1 MQTQTLVSSRAYA
14 PAIDARKNLPKIAA
28 TTSGDLH
35 GVTAPGVLESPGEL
49 TFGEFLRHPQT
60 LALYGPPTV
69 SDASVLLLEFQQA
82 FPGAATR
89 RDLSRFVRARHSG
102 RPRGFRYWN
111 RLAAS
116 IWKTYQG
123 VIRGRERTGRAHV
136 GEVKRLATAQARARR
151 EAERSSLRRVPKS
164 DSEKRELAVA
174 QLRKRAQRLKT
185 RADKKLT
192 QAELATQ
199 VAAQLLAE
207 ASALELELKQLNSAV
222 SESRTTH

>member
-1 MQTQTLVSSRAYA
+1 MQTHTFVLSRAYA
-14 PAIDARKNLPKIAA
+14 PAIDARKNFPEIAA
-28 TTSGDLH
+28 TRSGDLY
-35 GVTAPGVLESPGEL
+35 GVTAPGVLESPGQL

-60 LALYGPPTV
+60 LALYGPPTA

-102 RPRGFRYWN
+102 KPRGFGYWN

-136 GEVKRLATAQARARR
+136 GEVKRLATARARAGR

-174 QLRKRAQRLKT
+174 QLRKRAQWLKT
-185 RADKKLT
+185 RADRKCAEAETLA
-192 QAELATQ
+192 QAATRLR
-199 VAAQLLAE
+199 VE
-207 ASALELELKQLNSAV
+207 ASALEREANQLSSELP
-222 SESRTTH
+222 ESLITH